1 MEIYKDKA
9 LLVNTRRAD
18 LLLEKIPKSRVV
30 KEYDNGISQVI
41 IHWGLEEVV
50 ALSDLRVKNP
60 PSPITKEYKWP
71 GIHKPFAH
79 QIETAQFLSAHRRAY
94 CLSEAGTG
102 KTSAVIWAADYLM
115 NKGMIKRML
124 VVCPLSIMQTAWE
137 QDFFK
142 TAMHRTIGIA
152 HGDAKKRKKIIE
164 EGTDVVIINYD
175 GIEVVEKEIKAGGF
189 DLIVVDEANYVKTS
203 TTRRWKSLN
212 RILTK
217 DTWLWLMTGTPAA
230 QSPADAYGLAK
241 LVNPQ
246 SVPRYAGTFKD
257 QVMQKIS
264 QFTWVPRPNAQDI
277 VFRTLQPAIRF
288 TKDECLDLPSVLY
301 TTREVELTAQQ
312 KKYYAQLK
320 KEMYVQAAG
329 QDITVVNAGVMM
341 TKLLQVSAGS
351 IYSDKQEVVE
361 FDVSPRMNVLKEII
375 AEASHKVIV
384 FAPFRH
390 SIEKIMAELNKVN
403 ITCEAIQGDV
413 SANKRNDIFKRF
425 QETPNPQVLVIQP
438 QAASHGVTLHAA
450 NVAVF
455 WSPVMSV
462 ETYIQC
468 CARID
473 RAGQKNHMTIVHIQ
487 GSAVERRI
495 YHMLQNKIDIH
506 TKLVDMYRE
515 ESEENS

>member
-1 MEIYKDKA
+1 MLEIYQDKA
-9 LLVNTRRAD
+9 LIVNTRRAE
-18 LLLEKIPKSRVV
+18 LLLEKIPKCKLV
-30 KEYDNGISQVI
+30 KQYDNGVAQMI
-41 IHWGLEEVV
+41 IHWGLDEVI

-60 PSPITKEYKWP
+60 PSPITKEYSWP
-71 GIHKPFAH
+71 GVHKPFAH
-79 QIETAQFLSAHRRAY
+79 QITTAQFLSAHRRAY

-115 NKGMIKRML
+115 NKGKVRRML

-152 HGDAKKRKKIIE
+152 HGTAEKRRKVFAE
-164 EGTDVVIINYD
+164 NTDVVIINYD
-175 GIEVVEKEIKAGGF
+175 GIEVVQKEIMEGGF
-189 DLIVVDEANYVKTS
+189 DLIVVDEANYVKT
-203 TTRRWKSLN
+203 TTTKRWKSLN
-212 RILTK
+212 KVLTK

-241 LVNPQ
+241 LVNPA

-264 QFTWVPRPNAQDI
+264 QFTWVPRPQAQDI
-277 VFRTLQPAIRF
+277 VYRTLQPAIRF

-312 KKYYAQLK
+312 KKYYSQLK

-351 IYSDKQEVVE
+351 IYSDNQQVVE
-361 FDVSPRMNVLKEII
+361 FDISNRMNVLKEII
-375 AEASHKVIV
+375 LEASHKVIV

-390 SIEKIMAELNKVN
+390 SIDTIMRELNKEG
-403 ITCEAIQGDV
+403 ITCEAINGDV
-413 SANKRNDIFKRF
+413 SMNKRTDIFKRF
-425 QETPNPQVLVIQP
+425 QETPNPRVLVIQP

-487 GSAVERRI
+487 GSAVEKRI

-506 TKLVDMYRE
+506 TKLVDLYRDE
-515 ESEENS
+515 IE